1 MVEFQSIGNHQI
13 MDVSEND
20 IQLGEW
26 EITDDWLNDYLIAV
40 CDTGVEYR
48 QFRMVP
54 PVAISS
60 LIIGALLE
68 KLGLPSG
75 TIHSLQE
82 IETLGPALIGDLL
95 RARAVIGQP
104 RQRGGVKFVTVN
116 YRVNNAAGEEVQVGR
131 STVLVPTEAAIE

>member
-1 MVEFQSIGNHQI
+1 
-13 MDVSEND
+13 MDASEND

-40 CDTGVEYR
+40 SDAGVEYSK
-48 QFRMVP
+48 FGMVP

-60 LIIGALLE
+60 LVIGALLE

-82 IETLGPALIGDLL
+82 IETIGPALIGDLL
-95 RARAVIGQP
+95 RASAAIGQT
-104 RQRGGVKFVTVN
+104 RQRGDLKFVTVN
-116 YRVNNAAGEEVQVGR
+116 YNVNNSTGKAVQVGR
-131 STVLVPTEAAIE
+131 STVLVPEEADN

>member
-1 MVEFQSIGNHQI
+1 

-20 IQLGEW
+20 IRLGEW

-40 CDTGVEYR
+40 SDAGVEYR
-48 QFRMVP
+48 RFGMVP

-60 LIIGALLE
+60 LVIGALLE

-82 IETLGPALIGDLL
+82 IETIGSTLIGDRI
-95 RARAVIGQP
+95 RASAVIGQT
-104 RQRGGVKFVTVN
+104 RQRGDLKFVTVD
-116 YRVNNAAGEEVQVGR
+116 YSVNNTAGEEVQVGR
-131 STVLVPTEAAIE
+131 STVLVPHEAGIE

>member
-1 MVEFQSIGNHQI
+1 

-40 CDTGVEYR
+40 SDAGVEYSK
-48 QFRMVP
+48 FGMVP

-60 LIIGALLE
+60 LVIGALLE
-68 KLGLPSG
+68 KLELPSG

-82 IETLGPALIGDLL
+82 IETISPALIGDLL
-95 RARAVIGQP
+95 RVSAVIGQT
-104 RQRGGVKFVTVN
+104 RQRGNLKFVTVD
-116 YRVNNAAGEEVQVGR
+116 YRVNNAVGEEVQIGR
-131 STVLVPTEAAIE
+131 STVLVPHEAGVE

>member
-1 MVEFQSIGNHQI
+1 

-40 CDTGVEYR
+40 SDTGVEYSK
-48 QFRMVP
+48 FRMVP

-60 LIIGALLE
+60 LVIGALLE

-82 IETLGPALIGDLL
+82 IETIGPALIGDLL
-95 RARAVIGQP
+95 RASAVIGQP
-104 RQRGGVKFVTVN
+104 RQRGGLKFVTVN
-116 YRVNNAAGEEVQVGR
+116 YRVSNAAGEEVQVGR
-131 STVLVPTEAAIE
+131 STVLVPPEAAIE

>member
-1 MVEFQSIGNHQI
+1 
-13 MDVSEND
+13 MDVSEKD

-40 CDTGVEYR
+40 SDAGVEYSR
-48 QFRMVP
+48 FGMVP

-60 LIIGALLE
+60 LLIGALLE

-82 IETLGPALIGDLL
+82 IETTSPTLIGDLL
-95 RARAVIGQP
+95 RASAVTGQT
-104 RQRGGVKFVTVN
+104 RQRGNLKFVTVA
-116 YRVNNAAGEEVQVGR
+116 YSVNNAVGEEVQVGR
-131 STVLVPTEAAIE
+131 STVLVHNEAGIE